1 MTTRRGILKLVGGG
15 VVLAALGAG
24 GWYVANGP
32 SSEARAAWREAGA
45 PEEKRR
51 RFLSYALLAPNP
63 HNRQPWLVKLEG
75 EDALTLYC
83 DLDRR
88 LPATD
93 PFDRQIT
100 LGCGAFLEL
109 FSLAAASEGFGA
121 EITPFPEGEPVPR
134 LDARAVAHVRL
145 IPNGA
150 SADPAFGFITARHTN
165 RNTYDKREVA
175 PDALEM
181 LQAAGSVYGLA
192 AHTTGEGEL
201 AGKLRDLTWR
211 AHQME
216 MLTPHTLQESVD
228 LMRIGKA
235 EVAQHRDGI
244 SMEGQMIEFAKVAG
258 IMTREAIADP
268 KSQAF
273 GIGMEQFHDKAM
285 SARAFAWITGGEGR
299 AGELAAG
306 RAYARLALKAAE
318 LKLAIHPWSQSLQE
332 YPEMAALYD
341 EVHAMIGGTKRIQM
355 LVRVGHADTVEAA
368 PRRGLEALFE
378 SQGST

>member
-1 MTTRRGILKLVGGG
+1 MATRRGILKLVGGG
-15 VVLAALGAG
+15 VVLAAVGAG
-24 GWYVANGP
+24 GWYAVNGP

-121 EITPFPEGEPVPR
+121 EITPFPEGEPLPR
-134 LDARAVAHVRL
+134 LDARAVARVRL
-145 IPNGA
+145 IPDGA
-150 SADPAFGFITARHTN
+150 SADPAFGFILSRRTN

-175 PDALEM
+175 PDSLEQ

-192 AHTTGEGEL
+192 AHTTGEGDL
-201 AGKLRDLTWR
+201 ASKLRDLTWR
-211 AHQME
+211 AHQVE

-235 EVAQHRDGI
+235 EVNAHRDGLFL
-244 SMEGQMIEFAKVAG
+244 EGQMIEFGKLAG
-258 IMTREAIADP
+258 MMTHEAMADP

-273 GIGMEQFHDKAM
+273 GIGMDQFHDKAM
-285 SARAFAWITGGEGR
+285 SARAFAWITGGDGR

-306 RAYARLALKAAE
+306 RAYARLTLKASE

-341 EVHAMIGGTKRIQM
+341 EVHGLIGEGSRIQM
-355 LVRVGHADTVEAA
+355 LVRVGHADPVEAA
-368 PRRGLEALFE
+368 PRRGVDALFE
-378 SQGST
+378 TQGST